1 MLQVNDAAF
10 VGKGTKFKLFPQP
23 GFLPGFEKPEVVWVS
38 PPAGTVKA
46 GPADDRMYVVDAIE
60 KIPYPPAAV
69 PPYVGAACPPTT
81 PDKEGHFD
89 YLDVNSRSFGS
100 AHLYGGVRR
109 VLDIWEGY
117 LGRPIDW
124 HFEEHHPRLELIP
137 YVNWDNAQAGYGFL
151 ETGSRAPKQGEAT
164 PFCLNFDV
172 IAHETGH
179 LIIFSV
185 IGIPID
191 NTLTAEY
198 LAYHES
204 ASDII
209 ALISALHFDAV
220 VSRVLDACHGN
231 LFTQNELSRIGEL
244 SGSEQIRLAC
254 HGLKLGEGPD
264 PNTPW
269 HQLCQKDRHRL
280 GEPMTGAVFDMI
292 VEVFQELL
300 VQDRLISRSLAD
312 RASCALDD
320 PIHLKVVQGEFDHA
334 YHGHELEFCGAL
346 KRARDIVGER
356 LARTWEAIS
365 PHNLHFTSVAT
376 KFLTVDRHLTGEK
389 YQNVLRECLLWR
401 KIGYG
406 LNHNNK

>member
-1 MLQVNDAAF
+1 MPQMSDAAF
-10 VGKGTKFKLFPQP
+10 VGRGTRFKLFPQP
-23 GFLPGFEKPEVVWVS
+23 GFLPGFENPEIVWVS

-60 KIPYPPAAV
+60 KTPYAPAAM
-69 PPYVGAACPPTT
+69 PPYVGAKHPPTT
-81 PDKEGHFD
+81 PDAEGHFD
-89 YLDVNSRSFGS
+89 YLDMNSRSFGA

-117 LGRPIDW
+117 LGGPIDW
-124 HFEEHHPRLELIP
+124 HFKEYHRYLELIP

-151 ETGSRAPKQGEAT
+151 ETGNRAPQKGEAT

-191 NTLTAEY
+191 DTLTAEY
-198 LAYHES
+198 LAYQES

-209 ALISALHFDAV
+209 ALISALHFDTV
-220 VSRVLDACHGN
+220 VRRVLDACRGN
-231 LFTQNELSRIGEL
+231 LFTENELSRIGEL

-264 PNTPW
+264 PSTPW
-269 HQLCQKDRHRL
+269 YQLSQKDRHRL
-280 GEPMTGAVFDMI
+280 GEPMTGAIFDMI
-292 VEVFQELL
+292 VEVFQEIL
-300 VQDRLISRSLAD
+300 VQDHLISRSLAD
-312 RASCALDD
+312 RASCALGDTV
-320 PIHLKVVQGEFDHA
+320 HLEVVQQEFDHA
-334 YHGHELEFCGAL
+334 YHGHELEFSGAL
-346 KRARDIVGER
+346 RRSRDIVGER
-356 LARTWEAIS
+356 LAQTWGAIS
-365 PHNLHFTSVAT
+365 PHDFHFTSVAA
-376 KFLTVDRHLTGEK
+376 KFLTVDRDLTGEK
-389 YQNVLRECLLWR
+389 YHQIFRKCFLWR

-406 LNHNNK
+406 LSPNE